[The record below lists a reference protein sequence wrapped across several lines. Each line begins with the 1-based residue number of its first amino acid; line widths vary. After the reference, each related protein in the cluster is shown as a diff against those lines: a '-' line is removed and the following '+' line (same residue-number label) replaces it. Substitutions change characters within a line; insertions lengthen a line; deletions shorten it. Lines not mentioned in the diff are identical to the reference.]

1 MNGVAKQ
8 AFWRGARDFS
18 PLILGVIPFGTV
30 AGIAAIEAGLNVG
43 HAMGFSIIVLAGASQ
58 LASIALIGQS
68 ATIAV
73 IVATALIINARF
85 LMYSASLAP
94 HLAGLSVGKR
104 ALVAYLLTDQA
115 YAFSII
121 RYREENLAL
130 GVRLAYYLGV
140 GVTLWSVWQASTL
153 LGAVVGSGVPD
164 EWSLDFAIPL
174 VFLALLVPA
183 IRDRADGVAAAVAGG
198 LAVMA
203 AALPYNL
210 ALPLAAMAGISVG
223 VVVERKLDRD

>member
-1 MNGVAKQ
+1 MNGDTQQ

-43 HAMGFSIIVLAGASQ
+43 HAMGFSIIVLAGAAQ

-68 ATIAV
+68 ATVAV
-73 IVATALIINARF
+73 IIATALIINARF

-94 HLAGLSVGKR
+94 HFAGLSVGKR
-104 ALVAYLLTDQA
+104 ALAAYLLTDQA

-121 RYREENLAL
+121 RYREENLNLRA
-130 GVRLAYYLGV
+130 RLAYYLGV
-140 GVTLWSVWQASTL
+140 GLTLWAVWQASTL
-153 LGAVVGSGVPD
+153 LGALVGAGVPD

-183 IRDRADGVAAAVAGG
+183 IRDRADGLAAAVA
-198 LAVMA
+198 A
-203 AALPYNL
+203 AFVVVAAELPYNL
-210 ALPLAAMAGISVG
+210 ALPLAAVAGIAAG
-223 VVVERKLDRD
+223 VSLERKARLD